1 MNFTS
6 EIEAARRG
14 EMQIDGK
21 ITTTADER
29 RKMLKKEN
37 MKIATKKT
45 LAKTDIET
53 DGGAMI
59 TSVVIGK
66 KVNQV
71 NGIGRAV
78 KVIEDDRCLPRVAN
92 AYLPTCYLSFQMNKM
107 HLSNLHAPV
116 PNMLKCNIAI
126 LVKRQ
131 EHFLS
136 YMFFSAL
143 VTY

>member
-59 TSVVIGK
+59 TSVVI
-66 KVNQV
+66 
-71 NGIGRAV
+71 
-78 KVIEDDRCLPRVAN
+78 
-92 AYLPTCYLSFQMNKM
+92 
-107 HLSNLHAPV
+107 
-116 PNMLKCNIAI
+116 
-126 LVKRQ
+126 
-131 EHFLS
+131 
-136 YMFFSAL
+136 
-143 VTY
+143 